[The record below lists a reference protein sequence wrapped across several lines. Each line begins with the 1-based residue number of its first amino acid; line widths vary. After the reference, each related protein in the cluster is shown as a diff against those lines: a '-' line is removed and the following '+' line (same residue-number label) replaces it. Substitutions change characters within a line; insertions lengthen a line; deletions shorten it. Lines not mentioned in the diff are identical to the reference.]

1 MQDSLGTLTK
11 ILKVISWLRDETQK
25 GNLKWEM
32 KQSGMAEVIA
42 KGYTFRLLA
51 AEIEVPE
58 ERKIEVPAELGRG
71 RTFSLR
77 KVSQLF
83 VLRGDS
89 LLMHV
94 ASFLHPLLEK
104 ELSSLADVV
113 INQVAQR
120 NEERLRQLLIDLG
133 ITS

>member
-32 KQSGMAEVIA
+32 KQNGMAEVIA

-120 NEERLRQLLIDLG
+120 NEGRLHQLLIDLG

>member
-1 MQDSLGTLTK
+1 MQDSLGTMTK
-11 ILKVISWLRDETQK
+11 ILKVIGWLRDETQK

-32 KQSGMAEVIA
+32 KQNGMAETIA

-58 ERKIEVPAELGRG
+58 ERKIEVPTGLGAG

-83 VLRGDS
+83 VLRGDI
-89 LLMHV
+89 LLMHI

-104 ELSSLADVV
+104 ELSSLADIV
-113 INQVAQR
+113 ITQIAQR
-120 NEERLRQLLIDLG
+120 NEERLRQLLTDLG
-133 ITS
+133 IIS

>member
-1 MQDSLGTLTK
+1 MTK
-11 ILKVISWLRDETQK
+11 ILKVIGWLRDETLK

-32 KQSGMAEVIA
+32 KQNGMAETIA

-58 ERKIEVPAELGRG
+58 ERKIEVPTGLGPG
-71 RTFSLR
+71 RAFSLR

-83 VLRGDS
+83 VLRGDI
-89 LLMHV
+89 LLMHI

-113 INQVAQR
+113 VNQIAQR
-120 NEERLRQLLIDLG
+120 NEERLHQLLTDLG
-133 ITS
+133 IIS

>member
-1 MQDSLGTLTK
+1 MTK
-11 ILKVISWLRDETQK
+11 ILKVIGWLRDETQR
-25 GNLKWEM
+25 GNLRWEM
-32 KQSGMAEVIA
+32 KQNGMAEAIG

-58 ERKIEVPAELGRG
+58 ERKIEMPGGLGAG

-83 VLRGDS
+83 VLRGDI
-89 LLMHV
+89 LLVHI

-113 INQVAQR
+113 INQIAQR
-120 NEERLRQLLIDLG
+120 NEERLSQLLVDLE
-133 ITS
+133 IVS

>member
-11 ILKVISWLRDETQK
+11 ILKVIGWLRDETQK
-25 GNLKWEM
+25 GNLEWEM
-32 KQSGMAEVIA
+32 KQNGMAEVIA

-58 ERKIEVPAELGRG
+58 ERKIEVPTGLGPG

-83 VLRGDS
+83 ILRGDI
-89 LLMHV
+89 LLLHV
-94 ASFLHPLLEK
+94 ASFLHPLLER
-104 ELSSLADVV
+104 ELSSLADAVV
-113 INQVAQR
+113 NQIAQR
-120 NEERLRQLLIDLG
+120 NEERLSQLLTDLG

>member
-11 ILKVISWLRDETQK
+11 ILKVIGWLRDETQK

-71 RTFSLR
+71 RAFSLR

>member
-11 ILKVISWLRDETQK
+11 ILKVIGWLRDETQK

-32 KQSGMAEVIA
+32 KQNGMAEVIA

-58 ERKIEVPAELGRG
+58 ERKIEVPTELGRG

-83 VLRGDS
+83 ILRGDN

-120 NEERLRQLLIDLG
+120 NEERLRQLLTDLG

>member
-1 MQDSLGTLTK
+1 MTK
-11 ILKVISWLRDETQK
+11 ILKVIGWLRDETQR
-25 GNLKWEM
+25 GNLRWEM
-32 KQSGMAEVIA
+32 KQNGMAEAIA

-58 ERKIEVPAELGRG
+58 ERKIEMPAGLGAG

-83 VLRGDS
+83 VLRGDI
-89 LLMHV
+89 LLVHI

-113 INQVAQR
+113 INQIAQR
-120 NEERLRQLLIDLG
+120 NEERLSQLLVDLG
-133 ITS
+133 IIS

>member
-1 MQDSLGTLTK
+1 MKDSLGALTR

-32 KQSGMAEVIA
+32 KQSGMAETIA

-58 ERKIEVPAELGRG
+58 ERKIEVPGELGAG

-83 VLRGDS
+83 ILRGDI

-94 ASFLHPLLEK
+94 ASFLHPLLDR
-104 ELSSLADVV
+104 ELSSLADIV
-113 INQVAQR
+113 ITQVAQR
-120 NEERLRQLLIDLG
+120 NEERLNQLLADLG
-133 ITS
+133 IVS

>member
-11 ILKVISWLRDETQK
+11 ILKIITWLRDETQK

-32 KQSGMAEVIA
+32 KHSGMAEVVA

-58 ERKIEVPAELGRG
+58 ERKIEVPTELGRG

-89 LLMHV
+89 LLIHI

-120 NEERLRQLLIDLG
+120 NGERLHQLLIDLG

>member
-1 MQDSLGTLTK
+1 MKDSLGVLTR

-51 AEIEVPE
+51 AEVEVPE
-58 ERKIEVPAELGRG
+58 ERKIEVPGELGAG
-71 RTFSLR
+71 RAFSLR

-83 VLRGDS
+83 ILRGDI

-94 ASFLHPLLEK
+94 ASFLHPLLDK
-104 ELSSLADVV
+104 ELSSLADIV

-133 ITS
+133 LT

>member
-11 ILKVISWLRDETQK
+11 ILKIITWLRDETQK

-32 KQSGMAEVIA
+32 KQSGMAEVVA

-58 ERKIEVPAELGRG
+58 ERKIEVPTELGHG

-83 VLRGDS
+83 VLRGDI
-89 LLMHV
+89 LLIHI

-120 NEERLRQLLIDLG
+120 NEERLHQLLIDLG